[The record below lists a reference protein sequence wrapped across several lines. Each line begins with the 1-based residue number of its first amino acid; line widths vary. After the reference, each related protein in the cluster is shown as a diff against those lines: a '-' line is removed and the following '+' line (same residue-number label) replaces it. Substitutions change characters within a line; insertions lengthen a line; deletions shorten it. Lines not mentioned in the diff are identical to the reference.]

1 MDGEA
6 ESNSK
11 AKNDG
16 RRASDRATLNERKEG
31 KTRQTDRQTV
41 QQQ

>member
-1 MDGEA
+1 MDGDA

-16 RRASDRATLNERKEG
+16 RRASNRATLNERKED
-31 KTRQTDRQTV
+31 KRDRQSYRNSRES
-41 QQQ
+41 